1 MRPAAAQIAD
11 ILRTSN
17 RSKTGGFIC
26 VLHLERAASKNAL
39 PLLFGH
45 SIGTR
50 LQDAWVTWRIVTDYL
65 ILFAVVLCVNLLPA
79 FGPPTW
85 TVIVIYGLSTKM
97 PLPALVLVAAA
108 AAALGRFTL
117 AHAFR
122 LLRKRTPAKMK
133 RNLQAAGEAVEK
145 RKRGSLIAMGL
156 FALSPLPSAQLF
168 EAAGLTGLRLVHFTA
183 AFFAGRIVSYSI
195 YAATAKGI
203 EKTSMGGAFKHY
215 LTSPVG
221 IAIEVLMLGLLVMLA
236 RVDWQKR
243 LGGKGSQGQ

>member
-1 MRPAAAQIAD
+1 M
-11 ILRTSN
+11 
-17 RSKTGGFIC
+17 
-26 VLHLERAASKNAL
+26 
-39 PLLFGH
+39 
-45 SIGTR
+45 
-50 LQDAWVTWRIVTDYL
+50 DYL
-65 ILFAVVLCVNLLPA
+65 ILFAVVLGVNLLPA

-85 TVIVIYGLSTKM
+85 TVIVIYGLSTTM
-97 PLPALVLVAAA
+97 PLPALVLVGAA

-117 AHAFR
+117 AHGFR
-122 LLRKRTPAKMK
+122 LLRTRIPEKMK

-203 EKTSMGGAFKHY
+203 EKTSIGGAFKHY
-215 LTSPVG
+215 LTSPLG
-221 IAIEVLMLGLLVMLA
+221 IGIEVLMLGLLVALA
-236 RVDWQKR
+236 RVDWQKH
-243 LGGKGSQGQ
+243 LGGKGPQGQ